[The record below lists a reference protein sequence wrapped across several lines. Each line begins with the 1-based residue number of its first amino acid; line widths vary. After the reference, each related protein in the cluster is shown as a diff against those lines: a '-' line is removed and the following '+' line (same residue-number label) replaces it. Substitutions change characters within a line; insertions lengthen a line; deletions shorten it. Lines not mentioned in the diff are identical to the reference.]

1 MKDSI
6 DFGSMEIPK
15 LFRKLLIPT
24 VLGMVFSA
32 VFVITDGIFVGRGI
46 GSDAL
51 AAVNITAPLFLISTG
66 VGLMFGVGASVVA
79 SIHLAQGK
87 VKAARINV
95 TQAVAVSSLLLA
107 AYSFLITSCAREVAL
122 LLGSSERLL
131 PLAVEYMHWFAPFLP
146 FSALLSSGMF
156 FIRLDGSP
164 NYAMLCNAVPAVIN
178 IVLDYVFIFILGW
191 GMTGAA
197 LATSLG
203 YIVGAGM
210 ILGYLGRRRNVVRLC
225 RVKTSRKSMR
235 LTLRNVGYMCRL
247 GLSTFLCEGAIAMM
261 MFAGNYVFIRY
272 LGEDGVAA
280 FSIACYFFPIIF
292 MVYNAIGQ
300 SAQPILS
307 YNFGAGNGA
316 RVRKAFRLALLTAVA
331 AGLGFFG
338 LTALF
343 SRWIVAMFIDS
354 SCPACAIAVRGLPL
368 FASGFV
374 FFAVNIVS
382 IGYIRVCS
390 IFPAY
395 AFSMF
400 YENMSGYLR
409 GFGISLTPALITMIC
424 VCGIR
429 FYWVFCVFPHFRTF
443 ANIMMV
449 YPISLGTTAF
459 FMVVAVLLCHPA
471 RTYRTTQA
479 KATAR

>member
-1 MKDSI
+1 MLTFARPEASIFALQKTNAMKDSI

-51 AAVNITAPLFLISTG
+51 AAINITAPLFLISTG

-247 GLSTFLCEGAIAMM
+247 GLSTFLCEGAIAMIGGK
-261 MFAGNYVFIRY
+261 AY
-272 LGEDGVAA
+272 L
-280 FSIACYFFPIIF
+280 
-292 MVYNAIGQ
+292 
-300 SAQPILS
+300 
-307 YNFGAGNGA
+307 A
-316 RVRKAFRLALLTAVA
+316 REHYCD
-331 AGLGFFG
+331 GLGDCLPG
-338 LTALF
+338 
-343 SRWIVAMFIDS
+343 
-354 SCPACAIAVRGLPL
+354 CPTGAITFETREAPAYDEAAVLNAKAEKAAAHTGCPGTRMRTRTPEAPAPEG
-368 FASGFV
+368 
-374 FFAVNIVS
+374 
-382 IGYIRVCS
+382 GYI
-390 IFPAY
+390 PA
-395 AFSMF
+395 S
-400 YENMSGYLR
+400 
-409 GFGISLTPALITMIC
+409 
-424 VCGIR
+424 
-429 FYWVFCVFPHFRTF
+429 
-443 ANIMMV
+443 
-449 YPISLGTTAF
+449 
-459 FMVVAVLLCHPA
+459 
-471 RTYRTTQA
+471 
-479 KATAR
+479 

>member
-261 MFAGNYVFIRY
+261 MFAGNYVFIRH

-292 MVYNAIGQ
+292 MVYNAIAQ
-300 SAQPILS
+300 SAQPIIS
-307 YNFGAGNGA
+307 YNFGAGQHA
-316 RVRKAFRLALLTAVA
+316 RVIKTLKLTIIYATCVTTF
-331 AGLGFFG
+331 GFIVG
-338 LTALF
+338 MLF
-343 SRWIVAMFIDS
+343 SDWVVSIFTSDAELIALSAKGLRIVVMFFPIIGVQMVNANFFQS
-354 SCPACAIAVRGLPL
+354 IGMASKAIFLSLTRQMMVLLPCL
-368 FASGFV
+368 IILPRFFC
-374 FFAVNIVS
+374 FAVVLYCMCIFSFLFNIL
-382 IGYIRVCS
+382 C
-390 IFPAY
+390 
-395 AFSMF
+395 FSR
-400 YENMSGYLR
+400 E
-409 GFGISLTPALITMIC
+409 
-424 VCGIR
+424 
-429 FYWVFCVFPHFRTF
+429 
-443 ANIMMV
+443 
-449 YPISLGTTAF
+449 
-459 FMVVAVLLCHPA
+459 LLLSSNGH
-471 RTYRTTQA
+471 
-479 KATAR
+479 

>member
-1 MKDSI
+1 MLTFARPEASIFALEKTNAMKDSI

-354 SCPACAIAVRGLPL
+354 SCPACAIAVWGLPL

-382 IGYIRVCS
+382 IGYFQSVERPR
-390 IFPAY
+390 PAM
-395 AFSMF
+395 AVTV
-400 YENMSGYLR
+400 LR
-409 GFGISLTPALITMIC
+409 GFVFMAACFFGLPLLLGVEGIWLAVPLAEAL
-424 VCGIR
+424 
-429 FYWVFCVFPHFRTF
+429 TF
-443 ANIMMV
+443 A
-449 YPISLGTTAF
+449 
-459 FMVVAVLLCHPA
+459 VVAA
-471 RTYRTTQA
+471 IYGRTRLKSA
-479 KATAR
+479 F

>member
-1 MKDSI
+1 MGD
-6 DFGSMEIPK
+6 P
-15 LFRKLLIPT
+15 
-24 VLGMVFSA
+24 
-32 VFVITDGIFVGRGI
+32 
-46 GSDAL
+46 
-51 AAVNITAPLFLISTG
+51 
-66 VGLMFGVGASVVA
+66 

-471 RTYRTTQA
+471 RTYRVTQA
-479 KATAR
+479 KATAC